1 MLNSCVPQ
9 SSRPTPWWNHSCET
23 VWQRKITCWERNDIA
38 GFNQVSL
45 DANSVYKQAIQDCRA
60 KICEDLQKHS
70 SSKRWWSLTKS
81 LIRSTSRGRPML
93 PPAHQLAEYF
103 STKLS
108 LPNSAIPVPALK
120 DCHQSLFT
128 QFRFRVS
135 HVKHIL
141 CSLDTTKSVGD
152 DNVSPRVLKSCASA
166 LCGPLFALFRKICN
180 AAIFPS
186 SWKISR
192 ITPVHKKGT
201 HSDPTNYRPIAVLP
215 TLSRVF
221 EQLLMTQLR
230 CRILPFI
237 PSEQFGFLKGS
248 STSDAG
254 ISLATTV
261 ASAINQRAEVRLVAL
276 DIKGAFDHV
285 RWDGVL
291 EHLRSIGCRGR
302 MFRLFQS
309 YLSDRY
315 IRVVTSSDSSDL
327 CRISAGVPQ
336 GAIWSPL
343 LFNLYVRLLPS
354 VIKHSLVL
362 GYADYHTL
370 LMTIPAK
377 NDRVVA
383 ANHLNADLTALY
395 EYGKPWN
402 IIFAPAKT
410 YYLPEVRNV
419 RTPPFISK

>member
-1 MLNSCVPQ
+1 
-9 SSRPTPWWNHSCET
+9 
-23 VWQRKITCWERNDIA
+23 
-38 GFNQVSL
+38 
-45 DANSVYKQAIQDCRA
+45 
-60 KICEDLQKHS
+60 
-70 SSKRWWSLTKS
+70 
-81 LIRSTSRGRPML
+81 ML

-108 LPNSAIPVPALK
+108 LSDSAIPVPALK

-135 HVKHIL
+135 HVKHNL

-201 HSDPTNYRPIAVLP
+201 HSDPTNYRPIAVLS

-221 EQLLMTQLR
+221 EQLLMTQLWR
-230 CRILPFI
+230 RILPFI
-237 PSEQFGFLKGS
+237 PSQQFGFLKGS

-254 ISLATTV
+254 IFLATMI

-291 EHLRSIGCRGR
+291 EHLRSIGCHGR

-315 IRVVTSSDSSDL
+315 IRVVNSSDSSDL
-327 CRISAGVPQ
+327 CRILQASCKVQFG
-336 GAIWSPL
+336 
-343 LFNLYVRLLPS
+343 
-354 VIKHSLVL
+354 H
-362 GYADYHTL
+362 H
-370 LMTIPAK
+370 
-377 NDRVVA
+377 
-383 ANHLNADLTALY
+383 
-395 EYGKPWN
+395 
-402 IIFAPAKT
+402 
-410 YYLPEVRNV
+410 YYLIYVFACSQV
-419 RTPPFISK
+419 S